1 MKHTAVCLVA
11 LALVVS
17 LCSGYPNVDQEHHDQ
32 QQAKHVLERPLSWT
46 YPEGPTVPVEHVP
59 DFELRHPVASK
70 TVSVECG
77 ERQAR
82 MVVQKDFFGTGQLVK
97 RADLTLG
104 PCGAVG
110 EDTQAQVLIF
120 ETELQ
125 DCGSM
130 SRMTDDALI
139 YTFVI
144 DYNPKMLSD
153 SPIVRTIVRNIETAV
168 IVECHYP
175 RHHNVS
181 SLPLDPKWIP
191 FSAVRVAEEFLYF
204 TLTLRTDDWMYERP
218 RYQYY
223 LGDMVRIEATVRQYH
238 HVPLRVFVET
248 CTATLS
254 PDMNSNPRYTFL
266 DQGCLVDARIT
277 GTESRFMQRTAEN
290 MLQFQ
295 FEAFKFQGADSGML
309 YITCHLRATSTSH
322 DIDGDHRACSYM
334 INDWRESS
342 GVDSACANCDAIVG
356 QRQTGGWGT
365 GGGGGSQTGGG
376 NSNTGGG
383 SGTQTGGGGSSS
395 GGGSG
400 GGGSAG
406 GGSGGGGSG
415 GGGSGK
421 QTGVSWISSGSGG
434 TGSTGTSWS
443 TSGGGGGGGGGGS
456 GGSGGAGGGKPP
468 GGTGSTGTFWS
479 PGSGGGNSGGST
491 WHTSGGGGGSG
502 GSGGAGGGKPLGG
515 TGSTGTFWSTGSGG
529 GNSGGSTW
537 HTSAGG
543 GASGGSSGGGAGS
556 GRQPGSR
563 QPGVSWPS
571 SGSGGTGSTGTFWS
585 TGSDSGNSVG
595 STWHTSG
602 GGGGSGGSSGAG
614 GGNHPGGKQPGV
626 SWTPSGSGGTGST
639 GTSSS
644 TGGGVNPGVTT
655 WHTIGVGGGQ
665 TGGGQPPKVSWNPR
679 GSGSSGT
686 SSNSWTSTSTGS
698 NTWSG
703 RTGRSVK
710 EHPVY
715 EWAGVVTLGPFEVA
729 EKLA

>member
-59 DFELRHPVASK
+59 DFQLRHPIASK

-104 PCGAVG
+104 RCVAVG

-322 DIDGDHRACSYM
+322 DIDDDHRACSYM

-342 GVDSACANCDAIVG
+342 GVDSACANCDAIVE

-376 NSNTGGG
+376 
-383 SGTQTGGGGSSS
+383 
-395 GGGSG
+395 
-400 GGGSAG
+400 

-415 GGGSGK
+415 GGGSG
-421 QTGVSWISSGSGG
+421 
-434 TGSTGTSWS
+434 
-443 TSGGGGGGGGGGS
+443 
-456 GGSGGAGGGKPP
+456 
-468 GGTGSTGTFWS
+468 
-479 PGSGGGNSGGST
+479 GGN
-491 WHTSGGGGGSG
+491 
-502 GSGGAGGGKPLGG
+502 
-515 TGSTGTFWSTGSGG
+515 
-529 GNSGGSTW
+529 
-537 HTSAGG
+537 
-543 GASGGSSGGGAGS
+543 
-556 GRQPGSR
+556 

-585 TGSDSGNSVG
+585 TGSSSGNSG
-595 STWHTSG
+595 GKPWHTSG
-602 GGGGSGGSSGAG
+602 GGGGIVGINGGGSGGGSGNQP
-614 GGNHPGGKQPGV
+614 GGNQPRV
-626 SWTPSGSGGTGST
+626 SWTSSGSSGSGGTGSP

-644 TGGGVNPGVTT
+644 AGGGGNSGGTT
-655 WHTIGVGGGQ
+655 WHTIGVGDGQ

-686 SSNSWTSTSTGS
+686 SSTSWTSSSTSS

>member
-59 DFELRHPVASK
+59 DFQLRHPIASK

-104 PCGAVG
+104 RCVAVG

-322 DIDGDHRACSYM
+322 DIDDDHRACSYM

-342 GVDSACANCDAIVG
+342 GVDSACANCDAIVE

-376 NSNTGGG
+376 NS
-383 SGTQTGGGGSSS
+383 QT
-395 GGGSG
+395 
-400 GGGSAG
+400 G

-415 GGGSGK
+415 GGGSG
-421 QTGVSWISSGSGG
+421 
-434 TGSTGTSWS
+434 
-443 TSGGGGGGGGGGS
+443 
-456 GGSGGAGGGKPP
+456 
-468 GGTGSTGTFWS
+468 
-479 PGSGGGNSGGST
+479 GGN
-491 WHTSGGGGGSG
+491 
-502 GSGGAGGGKPLGG
+502 
-515 TGSTGTFWSTGSGG
+515 
-529 GNSGGSTW
+529 
-537 HTSAGG
+537 
-543 GASGGSSGGGAGS
+543 
-556 GRQPGSR
+556 

-585 TGSDSGNSVG
+585 TGSSSGNSG
-595 STWHTSG
+595 GKPWHTSG
-602 GGGGSGGSSGAG
+602 GGGGIVGINGGGSGGGSGNQP
-614 GGNHPGGKQPGV
+614 GGNQPRV
-626 SWTPSGSGGTGST
+626 SWTSSGSSGSGGTGSP

-644 TGGGVNPGVTT
+644 AGGGGNSGGTT
-655 WHTIGVGGGQ
+655 WHTIGVGDGQ

-686 SSNSWTSTSTGS
+686 SSTSWTSSSTSS